1 VWKAIWWGLAGIP
14 LGFVLGGMVGAVAA
28 TVIVAVAG
36 AMNWRWHMCEAK
48 PRGVSLR
55 AYAAAAGVTV
65 TVVAVHAA
73 LPFLVPLTIAAVV
86 LAVASVPGM
95 RWLARRTMV
104 PRTSAAYARQPHVIR
119 RAERAAARE
128 RARRSRL
135 ALPAPPLAIEAPKPP
150 AETVP
155 RLRVVPGVVV
165 RDGETIRR

>member
-14 LGFVLGGMVGAVAA
+14 LGFVLGGMAGAVAA

-55 AYAAAAGVTV
+55 AYAAVAGVTV
-65 TVVAVHAA
+65 TVVAVHAV
-73 LPFLVPLTIAAVV
+73 LPFLLPLAAAAVV
-86 LAVASVPGM
+86 LAVASVPAL

-119 RAERAAARE
+119 AAERAAKRE
-128 RARRSRL
+128 RARRGRL
-135 ALPAPPLAIEAPKPP
+135 ALPAPPLAIEAPKPRP
-150 AETVP
+150 EMP
-155 RLRVVPGVVV
+155 RLRVVQDVVV